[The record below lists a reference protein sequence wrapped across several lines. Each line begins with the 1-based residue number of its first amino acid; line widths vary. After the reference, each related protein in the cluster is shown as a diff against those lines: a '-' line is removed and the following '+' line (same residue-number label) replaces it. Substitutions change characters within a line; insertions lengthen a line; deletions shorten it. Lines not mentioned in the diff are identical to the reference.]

1 MAYYGFMTGK
11 AICKNKTGKRGVHAV
26 GPKGAGGFCGNC
38 KHMLLGKPQ
47 SPVLF
52 DNAAVVIPLS
62 MTEVPLGESEVDG
75 MPVYR
80 ASAETV
86 REIADPTVEWP
97 WEVSAPAPDYW
108 VTRDMFYTMEP
119 FPEGFCDTTEKHL
132 RRVASFVQNPP
143 ESLPVIVMDSLLMD
157 SAEWPVL
164 DGNHRLY
171 AAIITG
177 GDVVVE
183 PSDDIDT
190 IFDALV
196 AVEEGLW

>member
-119 FPEGFCDTTEKHL
+119 FPEGFGMLEGQNGRRDKDSNLFSIIRCFKSCSDGYFSFSKPNISAYQPVHGLVFFHIRFNVL
-132 RRVASFVQNPP
+132 R
-143 ESLPVIVMDSLLMD
+143 
-157 SAEWPVL
+157 
-164 DGNHRLY
+164 
-171 AAIITG
+171 
-177 GDVVVE
+177 
-183 PSDDIDT
+183 
-190 IFDALV
+190 
-196 AVEEGLW
+196 